1 MPWPTPPCRCPDGA
15 SCLHGLCSLAA
26 SCTQM
31 YCSVFVNRLKI
42 LWCCSSEGW
51 EFREAGKEAGVRR
64 PLGSGVTRRHRAT
77 DGSPGAVSGAGCKDR
92 QTDSTSPQ
100 HCCPAVLLS
109 CCPAQLSL
117 RCQLSS
123 HHCSRCVRDVTRNT
137 PGLCAS
143 LLKRNFC
150 LFHSISVLG
159 VVMQGPVSCR
169 VLSPPGTAPQSAG
182 VTPSA
187 GPLC

>member
-1 MPWPTPPCRCPDGA
+1 MPLPRWCQLPAWLVLPGRKLHTNVLL
-15 SCLHGLCSLAA
+15 CLCKQAKNTVVLLLGGLGV
-26 SCTQM
+26 Q
-31 YCSVFVNRLKI
+31 R
-42 LWCCSSEGW
+42 GW
-51 EFREAGKEAGVRR
+51 E
-64 PLGSGVTRRHRAT
+64 GSWGQAAPGERRHTEAQSH
-77 DGSPGAVSGAGCKDR
+77 GWICKDR

-123 HHCSRCVRDVTRNT
+123 HQCSRCVRDVTRNA